1 MTPASF
7 GSTDLVST
15 ARYHA
20 KVGAGHRQYPR
31 AGGVLV
37 PRALASLIPAPL
49 SRGAL
54 PSASAPRLRLGR
66 QIVDEV
72 AGGMQHLPAELR
84 RLRLPPPSVVVR
96 SLPIEQ
102 RTRNVVER
110 LVPTEAGAT
119 WTVERYLHVP
129 RFGPRC
135 LTDLL
140 AAHQEWRDDTREND
154 KREGAHAEGGD
165 MATAPRRVPESLAL
179 VDVARRLRDRLPL
192 APTELRALLPEFLPA
207 RGPTPLRALLA
218 AFQDAGMTPPF
229 RIVGRNGNE
238 IAVPVGAAG
247 LAQSVS
253 ETASRQVVAW
263 GIAEVSEVAG
273 RVAVLAGTPGGE
285 TMVRRVLVAL
295 PRLRWLDE
303 RMTWFSFV
311 EERSALRK
319 AVDRIFKGAQAMKIV
334 ELAVELAKQAR
345 AVRRAPISVLTRYLT
360 DIAGYAVVGGE
371 VRRIADERSPER
383 RTARYIEPR

>member
-1 MTPASF
+1 MTPAPF
-7 GSTDLVST
+7 GPTDLVST

-37 PRALASLIPAPL
+37 PQALASLVPA
-49 SRGAL
+49 SVACDVL
-54 PSASAPRLRLGR
+54 PSPAAARLRLGR
-66 QIVDEV
+66 VIVDEV
-72 AGGMQHLPAELR
+72 AGVMQHLPADLR

-96 SLPIEQ
+96 ALPIEQ

-119 WTVERYLHVP
+119 WTVERYLYVP

-140 AAHQEWRDDTREND
+140 AAHQEWRDEARDGERRGNEAGSTP
-154 KREGAHAEGGD
+154 
-165 MATAPRRVPESLAL
+165 APRRAPGSLAL

-192 APTELRALLPEFLPA
+192 APSELRALLPEFLPA
-207 RGPTPLRALLA
+207 RGPRPLRALLA

-247 LAQSVS
+247 IAQSVS

-319 AVDRIFKGAQAMKIV
+319 AVERIFKGARAMKIV

-371 VRRIADERSPER
+371 VRRIADVRAPER
-383 RTARYIEPR
+383 RTAGYIDPR

>member
-37 PRALASLIPAPL
+37 PRALASLVPAPL

-72 AGGMQHLPAELR
+72 AGDMQRLPADLR

-96 SLPIEQ
+96 ALPIEQ

-154 KREGAHAEGGD
+154 RREGAGHAEGGG
-165 MATAPRRVPESLAL
+165 MATAPRRAPESL

>member
-1 MTPASF
+1 VTPASF

-37 PRALASLIPAPL
+37 PRALASLVPAPL

-72 AGGMQHLPAELR
+72 AGDMQRLPADLR

-96 SLPIEQ
+96 ALPIEQ

-154 KREGAHAEGGD
+154 KREGAGHAEGGG
-165 MATAPRRVPESLAL
+165 MAMAPRRAPESL

>member
-1 MTPASF
+1 VTPAPF
-7 GSTDLVST
+7 GSTDLVSL
-15 ARYHA
+15 ARYNA
-20 KVGAGHRQYPR
+20 KVGAGYRQYPR

-37 PRALASLIPAPL
+37 PQALAASLPASL
-49 SRGAL
+49 ARTF
-54 PSASAPRLRLGR
+54 PSPSPAAERLRLGR
-66 QIVDEV
+66 RIVEEV
-72 AGGMQHLPAELR
+72 AGVMQHLPGDLR
-84 RLRLPPPSVVVR
+84 RVRLSPPSVVVR
-96 SLPIEQ
+96 ALPIEQ

-110 LVPTEAGAT
+110 LVPSEAGTT

-140 AAHQEWRDDTREND
+140 AAHEEWRREPGSGDDET
-154 KREGAHAEGGD
+154 
-165 MATAPRRVPESLAL
+165 ATASRLAQGNHALAL

-192 APTELRALLPEFLPA
+192 APGELPNLLPEFLPA

-238 IAVPVGAAG
+238 IAVAVGAAG
-247 LAQSVS
+247 VAQSVA
-253 ETASRQVVAW
+253 ECASRQVVAW

-295 PRLRWLDE
+295 PRLRWLDD

-319 AVDRIFKGAQAMKIV
+319 AVDRIFKGVPAMKIV

-345 AVRRAPISVLTRYLT
+345 AVRRTPISVLSRYLT
-360 DIAGYAVVGGE
+360 DIAGYAVVGNE
-371 VRRIADERSPER
+371 VRRISDDRAGER
-383 RTARYIEPR
+383 RTAGYIEPR